1 MRTLNTL
8 LSTVCLVVT
17 CGVSN
22 AQTVDAAK
30 ALSIQELAHY
40 QGADRTARLIEG
52 AKREGSL
59 SVYHVYPALTNI
71 MNE

>member
-8 LSTVCLVVT
+8 VSTFCLAIS
-17 CGVSN
+17 CGVTH
-22 AQTVDAAK
+22 AQTVDASK
-30 ALSIQELAHY
+30 TLSIQELANY

-59 SVYHVYPALTNI
+59 SVYHVYPALTNV
-71 MNE
+71 MN